1 MTLNLNLNQGLN
13 TVIKL
18 MKITTIVCKPSSSKE
33 SLTKF
38 SMIGFDIS
46 PMLVLAGEIN
56 YRMSALTKV
65 VRG

>member
-1 MTLNLNLNQGLN
+1 
-13 TVIKL
+13 